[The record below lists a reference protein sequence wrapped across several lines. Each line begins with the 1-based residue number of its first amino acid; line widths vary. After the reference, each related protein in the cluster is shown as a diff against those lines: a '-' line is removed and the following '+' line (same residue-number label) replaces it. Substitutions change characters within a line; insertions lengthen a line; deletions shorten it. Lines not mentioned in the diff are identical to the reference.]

1 MALLTGHLRFLLEML
16 LSLALL
22 VEYFETSSLDSS
34 VLTSLRYFC
43 LVHIRRF
50 CLEDAFILGRFC
62 QVLFETLLSSF
73 ILRRFCRVLFWDTS
87 GSEMLLSWIILRHF
101 WLGDAS
107 ILNYFETLL
116 AQGCFHH
123 LLYSFSSFSSL
134 FFFFFFF
141 FSSFFFFSL
150 GSRCAPTFMRRAP
163 YAYRHTPIVM
173 WRTPLWLQLHIP
185 SSFQILHSC
194 LFIFFYFL
202 PFSKHSSVPFPSKTP
217 NLSHSSS
224 CLDAQVL

>member
-87 GSEMLLSWIILRHF
+87 GSEMLPSF
-101 WLGDAS
+101 
-107 ILNYFETLL
+107 TL
-116 AQGCFHH
+116 
-123 LLYSFSSFSSL
+123 L
-134 FFFFFFF
+134 FFFSFFFFLLFSF